1 MRCKS
6 CEYPLWQIKA
16 RQCPE
21 CGTPF
26 LPSENEFTLNSVQ
39 FCCPHCGQDYYGTGE
54 KGHLVPRSFAC
65 VKCATFIDMD
75 QMVLLPTSG
84 VTEKQTEVTIVP
96 WVNRRGR
103 NWFVAFFSTMG
114 MALGNP
120 RQMARAI
127 PDDSPGTLAFGY
139 GIIHAYLQLLVAGFP
154 IFFLFGIGMII
165 GSGRGG
171 YAAMVAVVLAVAVAA
186 PVLLW
191 LWIALTHLILRIT
204 GPVHSNMQRT
214 SHAICYSAGNNFISI
229 IPCIG
234 SYFCWAGGL
243 WWMISAGFMLAVAQ
257 NVRGWR
263 AALAVAA
270 PPLLAAAIVVGSIA
284 ALIYAETSQV
294 SASMAAS
301 SGAMAQGQTRSL
313 LYAMQGRMSD
323 TTLAPMTHVSE
334 LMVDN
339 IAYPHMFVD
348 MASGTGWST
357 GRALGNKML
366 SVRVGGRTLN
376 QWQGDARPQRVA
388 AATSAAAALPAD
400 VVAYR
405 VGDMVFTHSGVDLA
419 KHTDGSLW
427 LVIAWPADM
436 DRSGA
441 LVTTTKTQGTTT
453 TVSAPSRT
461 EVVVGSADGG
471 VVVVDLADFDAEL
484 ADQNQR
490 RAKAGLPPIPHPA
503 DVVDGV
509 PVGASQVKPVSVPPA
524 DDVAP
529 DAADTP

>member
-54 KGHLVPRSFAC
+54 KGHLVPRTFAC

-103 NWFVAFFSTMG
+103 NWFSVFFATMG

-120 RQMARAI
+120 MRMARAI
-127 PDDSPGTLAFGY
+127 PEESPGTLAFGY
-139 GIIHAYLQLLVAGFP
+139 GLIHAYLQLLVAGFP
-154 IFFLFGIGMII
+154 FFFLFGIGVAF

-171 YAAMVAVVLAVAVAA
+171 YASIVVVVLAAAVAA
-186 PVLLW
+186 PVILW
-191 LWIALTHLILRIT
+191 VWIALTHLILRLT

-229 IPCIG
+229 VPCIG
-234 SYFCWAGGL
+234 TYFFWAGGL

-257 NVRGWR
+257 KVRGWR
-263 AALAVAA
+263 AGLAVAA
-270 PPLLAAAIVVGSIA
+270 PPVLAFSIIAGSITLFIVEQSRRA
-284 ALIYAETSQV
+284 
-294 SASMAAS
+294 SASLAS
-301 SGAMAQGQTRSL
+301 SSGVLAQGQTQSIT
-313 LYAMQGRMSD
+313 YAMVGRMED
-323 TTLAPMTHVSE
+323 TTRAPMVHVAE
-334 LMVDN
+334 LLIDN
-339 IAYPHMFVD
+339 VAYPHMFVD
-348 MASGTGWST
+348 MVSGPGWSS
-357 GRALGNKML
+357 GMAMSNKMR

-376 QWQGDARPQRVA
+376 QWQMDARPQRVTA
-388 AATSAAAALPAD
+388 AASAAASLPAD

-419 KHTDGSLW
+419 KHTGGAFW
-427 LVIAWPADM
+427 LTIAWPMDM
-436 DRSGA
+436 DKTGA
-441 LVTTTKTQGTTT
+441 LVTTAQGPNSGV
-453 TVSAPSRT
+453 TVSAPARD
-461 EVVVGSADGG
+461 EVAIGYSDGRAETM
-471 VVVVDLADFDAEL
+471 LIADFDAEL
-484 ADQNQR
+484 VNQNR
-490 RAKAGLPPIPHPA
+490 LRAHVGLPPIPHPA
-503 DVVDGV
+503 DVADGV
-509 PVGASQVKPVSVPPA
+509 PVGASQVKPAPA
-524 DDVAP
+524 AAP